1 MSFITIVIIAIGLSI
16 DSFAAS
22 VTIGACSPNITKTH
36 MFKVAACMAFFQ
48 GLMPLLGWKIGIECM
63 HIVEDYDHWIA
74 FILLFII
81 GVKMIY
87 EGITYSEQKEC
98 CFCPSKT
105 LVVIGISIAT
115 SIDALAVG
123 IGFGVLLIKIIPAI
137 SIISATT
144 FAFATL
150 GIYFGKKI
158 ENILQG
164 RLLLLGGIVLI
175 GIGVQILFT
184 HIYGIN

>member
-22 VTIGACSPNITKTH
+22 VTIGACGSNITKMH
-36 MFKVAACMAFFQ
+36 ILKIAACMAFFQ

-87 EGITYSEQKEC
+87 EGITYSEHKEC

-115 SIDALAVG
+115 SIDALAIG
-123 IGFGVLLIKIIPAI
+123 IGLGVLLIKIIPTI
-137 SIISATT
+137 SIISIIT
-144 FAFATL
+144 FACAAL
-150 GIYFGKKI
+150 GMYFGRKI
-158 ENILQG
+158 ENMLQG
-164 RLLLLGGIVLI
+164 RIMIVGGIVLI
-175 GIGVQILFT
+175 GIGARILFT

>member
-1 MSFITIVIIAIGLSI
+1 
-16 DSFAAS
+16 
-22 VTIGACSPNITKTH
+22 
-36 MFKVAACMAFFQ
+36 
-48 GLMPLLGWKIGIECM
+48 
-63 HIVEDYDHWIA
+63 
-74 FILLFII
+74 
-81 GVKMIY
+81 
-87 EGITYSEQKEC
+87 
-98 CFCPSKT
+98 
-105 LVVIGISIAT
+105 
-115 SIDALAVG
+115 G

-164 RLLLLGGIVLI
+164 RLLLFGGIVLI